1 MSKVKWAGGEYYSH
15 SQGAYINGVEYHM
28 IGYTVF
34 GKNFSGFHQYHRD
47 NLVGFHGCHWHGGL
61 SSDPR
66 GEQQYRWEFLI
77 ITDTSSFYK
86 GASFTF
92 FDNGGKLHD
101 FSLMFSSVPYG
112 EHYNGPQVVMATIYD
127 LEKQTNYTAKEGRI
141 IVNSTK
147 ESINDVVFDFVA
159 ENEDGE
165 RLVIEKGYIK

>member
-1 MSKVKWAGGEYYSH
+1 M
-15 SQGAYINGVEYHM
+15 
-28 IGYTVF
+28 
-34 GKNFSGFHQYHRD
+34 
-47 NLVGFHGCHWHGGL
+47 
-61 SSDPR
+61 
-66 GEQQYRWEFLI
+66 
-77 ITDTSSFYK
+77 
-86 GASFTF
+86 
-92 FDNGGKLHD
+92 HD